1 MKYTLL
7 AMGQAIHPRLE
18 INLECGCDSLCVLEA
33 ERISKILFKAGYYN
47 FALFRDSD
55 GPILDEWT
63 IPLHEPTLVRRK
75 AGTR

>member
-18 INLECGCDSLCVLEA
+18 INLEALDDTRVTAEA

-55 GPILDEWT
+55 GPVLDEWA